1 MIHEKTK
8 KNILEDKKKDTKNRQ
23 KLTVEE
29 LEARVAMSV
38 PTQKKHPLPVPY
50 APGSD
55 YGLVKRANLK
65 EKEKEKETKEL
76 TVEEL
81 EARMAMSVPIQK
93 KSPSPTPYAPGTLYG
108 LVKRSSL

>member
-1 MIHEKTK
+1 MKKRTK
-8 KNILEDKKKDTKNRQ
+8 ENSLKDKNKNTKETE

-38 PTQKKHPLPVPY
+38 PTQKKFASIAPY
-50 APGSD
+50 APGTD

-65 EKEKEKETKEL
+65 EEKKETEKL

-81 EARMAMSVPIQK
+81 EERVAMSVPTQK
-93 KSPSPTPYAPGTLYG
+93 KGTTPAPYAPGTLYG
-108 LVKRSSL
+108 LVKRANL